1 MSSWM
6 NRNKAQQ
13 IVKYFWNIQ
22 FNLLVVVPS
31 FEDNSVVDFG
41 IDVGNRVVAA
51 VECISAVKTQ
61 SLCNYQN
68 NRIAS
73 N

>member
-1 MSSWM
+1 M
-6 NRNKAQQ
+6 
-13 IVKYFWNIQ
+13 
-22 FNLLVVVPS
+22 VPS